1 MPVLLTRYHISTL
14 KCICKEEN
22 AIIMYRMDD
31 PGMAGISR
39 KMPATV
45 IAAMPEN
52 KRLKMNQSVL

>member
-1 MPVLLTRYHISTL
+1 
-14 KCICKEEN
+14 
-22 AIIMYRMDD
+22 MYRMDD